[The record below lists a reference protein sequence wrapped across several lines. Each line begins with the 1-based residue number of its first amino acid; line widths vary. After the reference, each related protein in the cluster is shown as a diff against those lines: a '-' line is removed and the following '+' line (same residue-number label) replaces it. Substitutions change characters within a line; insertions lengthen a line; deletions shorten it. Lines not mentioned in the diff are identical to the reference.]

1 MKRTQKR
8 GFTIVELVI
17 VIAVIAIL
25 AAVLIPTFSS
35 LISKA
40 NLSADMQAVREM
52 NIALAADEAVNG
64 KPTTIEGAMKVIADA
79 GYDVDSWNPISK
91 GYEVYWYKIDNRC
104 ILYSAEKA
112 AVEFPKEYSGKSFA
126 TDSEFASNV
135 YLYNQTFKNASQVD
149 FAYKG
154 ETGTVTV
161 GGKEY
166 TNATVI
172 SSGDANVDKAC
183 ASVVI
188 EKGADDSVKYTV
200 VVEKQNDATA
210 EELKKAQ
217 QAAGDYVYALF
228 VQMDLNTVAKDAEI
242 EFPAETVI
250 DISHLEWNPVE
261 LFTGKFGGPDAEHPV
276 TIKGLKLT
284 KDTGY
289 AATYKFRG
297 SSSMY
302 YCSGFFGAIYG
313 NCEIKNVVFE
323 DITIETPANDCI
335 LMSEKANSNTTAIIG
350 GVVCPADYG
359 GTTNVVIENVKV
371 KNAKITGA
379 ARVGGLIGF
388 VGGYKE
394 ADGKTVHGLS
404 GSVTI
409 NNCEFDGTV
418 ESLLNNS
425 TYGTAGAIVG
435 FVDKYEE
442 SGKSFEIKISNTKI
456 SGAVK
461 GYNVGGIVGQ
471 VMGYKG
477 NKFIFDNVTVTANL
491 ETNSSDKASTK
502 GAIIANHTDG
512 SINYEI
518 TSVTVGETTYNK
530 DNQAPADAFGYSVKG
545 ANITYKN

>member
-1 MKRTQKR
+1 MS
-8 GFTIVELVI
+8 
-17 VIAVIAIL
+17 
-25 AAVLIPTFSS
+25 IPGTRFP
-35 LISKA
+35 KA
-40 NLSADMQAVREM
+40 MRFIGTRS
-52 NIALAADEAVNG
+52 I
-64 KPTTIEGAMKVIADA
+64 T
-79 GYDVDSWNPISK
+79 
-91 GYEVYWYKIDNRC
+91 RC

-161 GGKEY
+161 GGKQY

-350 GVVCPADYG
+350 GIVRPADYEG
-359 GTTNVVIENVKV
+359 ATNVVIENVKV

-388 VGGYKE
+388 IGGYKE

-502 GAIIANHTDG
+502 GAIIDNHTDG